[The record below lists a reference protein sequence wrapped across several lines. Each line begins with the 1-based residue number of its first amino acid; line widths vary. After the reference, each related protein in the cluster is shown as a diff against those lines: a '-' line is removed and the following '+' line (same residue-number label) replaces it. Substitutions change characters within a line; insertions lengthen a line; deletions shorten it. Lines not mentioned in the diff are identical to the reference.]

1 MRLRGNVRNQTRTR
15 PSNFYEY
22 EWRHRRYGGEEKER
36 RAEERRQ
43 QAALRAEGDS
53 SGPSTHFPGSRRG
66 QLNRSRAEEPQS
78 KLASRSVIDVAQDGY
93 QCQPLMG
100 YTSPRPL
107 EHGQHTLVD
116 ANHKKTEGVVGTCQI
131 SAESIFVDFGNHDEA
146 VSVDP
151 MVQAQLH
158 KAKFDFDATAYG
170 DNYLSLSPGD
180 LLECIGHEQ
189 DGWISGRRW
198 SPQRGTATGV
208 GAVEEGWYPADFAE
222 PWSENM
228 HVDSRGTADLGME
241 SSSAVAV
248 TEKELAAATG
258 KMYEATLL
266 GVALYSFDGSKFGND
281 YMSLDVGD
289 VVVFDGC
296 EMDGW
301 LLGRCINLFQH
312 CEVLKR
318 GWYPQG
324 FTQLLSESPASSLA
338 QLSAMEAQVGQH
350 DDGLS
355 PPSVHQ
361 TVVTPGTTHRSKAA
375 EAMAFHEQGGT
386 HVRFESP
393 VVTELS
399 SKRSATLHMNGE
411 LSRCRGDGIDSS
423 ADGVDKGS
431 KCMARLGDLAVEE
444 LAEEPDA
451 EQPPAQVESVHQ
463 GMAFHA

>member
-1 MRLRGNVRNQTRTR
+1 MTLRSNVGYQTKPASKMIR
-15 PSNFYEY
+15 PSNHYEY
-22 EWRHRRYGGEEKER
+22 EWRNRQYGGPEKER
-36 RAEERRQ
+36 RAEERKQ
-43 QAALRAEGDS
+43 QAALRAKGIS
-53 SGPSTHFPGSRRG
+53 SHGA
-66 QLNRSRAEEPQS
+66 QLNGSQSEEPQS
-78 KLASRSVIDVAQDGY
+78 KLALQSLIDVAQDGY
-93 QCQPLMG
+93 QRLPLMG
-100 YTSPRPL
+100 YTNPRPL
-107 EHGQHTLVD
+107 EHGQHTLMD

-131 SAESIFVDFGNHDEA
+131 SAESIFIDFGNHNEA
-146 VSVDP
+146 TSVDP
-151 MVQAQLH
+151 MVQVQLH
-158 KAKFDFDATAYG
+158 KAKFGFDAAVYG
-170 DNYLSLSPGD
+170 DNYLSLSPGE

-189 DGWISGRRW
+189 DGWIRGRRW
-198 SPQRGTATGV
+198 PPQRDTAIGV

-266 GVALYSFDGSKFGND
+266 GVALYSFDGSKIGND

-289 VVVFDGC
+289 VVMFDGC

-324 FTQLLSESPASSLA
+324 FTQLLSESPASSLT
-338 QLSAMEAQVGQH
+338 QSSAMEAQVGQH

-375 EAMAFHEQGGT
+375 EAMAFYEQCGT
-386 HVRFESP
+386 HVKPDSP
-393 VVTELS
+393 VV
-399 SKRSATLHMNGE
+399 A
-411 LSRCRGDGIDSS
+411 
-423 ADGVDKGS
+423 
-431 KCMARLGDLAVEE
+431 ARAIKV
-444 LAEEPDA
+444 
-451 EQPPAQVESVHQ
+451 QR
-463 GMAFHA
+463 